1 MMPFLRSS
9 SDKNNNTTATT
20 TDFADY
26 FGNQQQF
33 DTNNS
38 NNAMNND
45 TTTDDYDNIIL
56 NSRKSRSNE
65 MDEIEQSRQAM
76 IYGNEDQGVVAKAAT
91 RKPPQS
97 NKGNKKGGGKR
108 RAAPPPQ
115 PPMVPESNS
124 RRALLA
130 ISTLAIIGG
139 AGYLTW
145 KYGLDA
151 PTNWAET
158 QEGAGN
164 LWQAA
169 GNKWNEWDLGNF
181 SDVLDGLDNLD
192 FGNLFDGDP
201 KLGDNT
207 TYLWE
212 EDFIQPSNGGLH
224 LTLRNALDDNW
235 QTEFEQAVSDWQ
247 ESDALVLETERVD
260 VDHTCTP
267 VDGYMVVCNA
277 NFGATGWVGINENSI
292 VRDVIVSSV
301 AKMNEYYLM
310 NADYD
315 HRRFTMCHEIGHGF
329 GLPHTDENP
338 YNDNLGNCLDYTDDP
353 SSNVLP
359 GDVNMDKLR
368 GMYLTR
374 RLRRV
379 EDDGTVVERT
389 ELVVRR

>member
-33 DTNNS
+33 DTNHS
-38 NNAMNND
+38 NNAMNSD
-45 TTTDDYDNIIL
+45 TTDDYDNIIL
-56 NSRKSRSNE
+56 NSRKSRSND

-315 HRRFTMCHEIGHGF
+315 HRRFTMCHEIGHG
-329 GLPHTDENP
+329 E
-338 YNDNLGNCLDYTDDP
+338 
-353 SSNVLP
+353 
-359 GDVNMDKLR
+359 
-368 GMYLTR
+368 
-374 RLRRV
+374 
-379 EDDGTVVERT
+379 
-389 ELVVRR
+389 

>member
-1 MMPFLRSS
+1 MPFLRSS
-9 SDKNNNTTATT
+9 SSDNN
-20 TDFADY
+20 DFADY

-33 DTNNS
+33 HTNTNTNTNTTTTTNNY
-38 NNAMNND
+38 AMNNND
-45 TTTDDYDNIIL
+45 TTATTDDDYDNIIL
-56 NSRKSRSNE
+56 NSRKSRSND
-65 MDEIEQSRQAM
+65 MDEIEQSRQAIPM
-76 IYGNEDQGVVAKAAT
+76 YGDDEDQHQKGVVAKAAAT
-91 RKPPQS
+91 QKS
-97 NKGNKKGGGKR
+97 NKSNKKGGAGKRR

-139 AGYLTW
+139 AAYLTW

-212 EDFIQPSNGGLH
+212 EEFIQPSNGGLH

-247 ESDALVLETERVD
+247 ESDALVLETERVE

-315 HRRFTMCHEIGHGF
+315 HRRFTMCHEIGHG
-329 GLPHTDENP
+329 E
-338 YNDNLGNCLDYTDDP
+338 
-353 SSNVLP
+353 V
-359 GDVNMDKLR
+359 
-368 GMYLTR
+368 
-374 RLRRV
+374 
-379 EDDGTVVERT
+379 
-389 ELVVRR
+389 